1 MFLDFDHTLEQ
12 ETVRKMVRDFVA
24 KEITPNAAEW
34 DREEKFPWDVWNKMG
49 ETGIIGTVIP
59 EEYDG
64 SGMDNITHAIVAEE
78 LGYGC
83 TSMRGTYSVQV
94 SLVAKTVLAYG
105 TEEQKQKYLPGMALG
120 KIIGCYGLTE
130 PDSGSDAASMTST
143 AEEDGDY
150 YILNGNKMWITNA
163 GIADVAMIFAK
174 TDKSAGARGI
184 TAFLV
189 DKDTP
194 GYSTEKIHHKL
205 GLRASDTSEIILD
218 NVRVHKDCILGEKG
232 KGFRVALAALDNA
245 RFTVAAGC
253 VGAAQSALDTAKQY
267 AKDRIQFGK
276 PIAGHQ
282 LVQQLIANMVL
293 DIECGR
299 LLVYRAGHMKNKKV
313 PNTRETSLAKYFCTE
328 MVNRVAYNAI
338 QVLGGYGFSGE
349 YPLER
354 IYRDARVNTLYEG
367 TSQIQQLILGNIELG
382 ISAFV

>member
-1 MFLDFDHTLEQ
+1 MNFDLTPEQ
-12 ETVRKMVRDFVA
+12 EQVQKMVRDFVA
-24 KEITPNAAEW
+24 KEITPFAAEW
-34 DREEKFPWDVWNKMG
+34 DKEEKFPWDVWKKMG
-49 ETGIIGTVIP
+49 QIGIIGTVIP

-83 TSMRGTYSVQV
+83 SSMRGTYSVQA
-94 SLVAKTVLAYG
+94 SLVTKTILTFG
-105 TEEQKQKYLPGMALG
+105 SEEQKQKYVPRLASGE
-120 KIIGCYGLTE
+120 IIGCYGLTE
-130 PDSGSDAASMTST
+130 SDSGSDAGSLSSSAD
-143 AEEDGDY
+143 EKGDK
-150 YILNGNKMWITNA
+150 YILNGGKMWITNG
-163 GIADVAMIFAK
+163 GIADVAMVFAK
-174 TDKSAGARGI
+174 TDKSAGPRGI

-194 GYSTEKIHHKL
+194 GYSTKDIHEKL
-205 GLRASDTSEIILD
+205 GLRASNTAELIFD
-218 NVRVHKDCILGEKG
+218 NAEVSKDAILGEKG
-232 KGFRVALAALDNA
+232 KGFKVALSALDNA

-282 LVQQLIANMVL
+282 LVQQLISNMVL

-299 LLVYRAGHMKNKKV
+299 LLVYRAGHFKNKKV
-313 PNTRETSLAKYFCTE
+313 PNTRETSLAKYYCSE

-382 ISAFV
+382 IPAFT

>member
-1 MFLDFDHTLEQ
+1 LDFDHTSEQ

-34 DREEKFPWDVWNKMG
+34 DREEKFPWDVWKKMG

-59 EEYDG
+59 EEYEG

-94 SLVAKTVLAYG
+94 SLVAKTILAYG

-120 KIIGCYGLTE
+120 SIIGCYGLTE
-130 PDSGSDAASMTST
+130 PDSGSDAASMSST

-174 TDKSAGARGI
+174 TDKSAGAKGI

-189 DKDTP
+189 EKDTP
-194 GYSTEKIHHKL
+194 GYSTEKIHQKL

-267 AKDRIQFGK
+267 AKDRVQFGK

>member
-1 MFLDFDHTLEQ
+1 MDFDHTSEQ

-24 KEITPNAAEW
+24 KEITPHAAEW

-94 SLVAKTVLAYG
+94 SLVAKTILAYG

-130 PDSGSDAASMTST
+130 PDSGSDAASMSST

-163 GIADVAMIFAK
+163 GIADVAMVFAK

-189 DKDTP
+189 DKDIP

-218 NVRVHKDCILGEKG
+218 NVRVHKDSILGEKG
-232 KGFRVALAALDNA
+232 KGFKVALAALDNA

-382 ISAFV
+382 IPAFV